1 MCIKGTSNVCI
12 QEIEHDHN
20 DESVKN
26 DKEEPRGDIDDE
38 ESSDTSCGEEED
50 DEDGDPMSDVSII
63 NEVDQSPA
71 PRVLAAEVIYRLQ
84 DHLAT
89 TAYIYTPFC
98 RV

>member
-12 QEIEHDHN
+12 QEIDHH

-26 DKEEPRGDIDDE
+26 DNEEPRGDIDDE
-38 ESSDTSCGEEED
+38 NEG
-50 DEDGDPMSDVSII
+50 PMSDVSII

-98 RV
+98 CV